1 MTARRSLTSKERLRL
16 FALHDER
23 CHLCGGRIGVGEA
36 WEVEHVIP
44 LAMGGADDDANRK
57 PAHVKCHRAKTTDD
71 AANIAKAK
79 RREAKHL
86 GARPRPKRPI
96 PGSKASGWKKPLNG
110 PAVRREP

>member
-16 FALHDER
+16 FALHHGL

-44 LAMGGADDDANRK
+44 LAMGGEDDDANRK

-71 AANIAKAK
+71 AGNIAKAK
-79 RREAKHL
+79 RREAKHM
-86 GARPRPKRPI
+86 GARPRPKRPLM
-96 PGSKASGWKKPLNG
+96 GSKASGWKQKIDG
-110 PAVRREP
+110 TWERR